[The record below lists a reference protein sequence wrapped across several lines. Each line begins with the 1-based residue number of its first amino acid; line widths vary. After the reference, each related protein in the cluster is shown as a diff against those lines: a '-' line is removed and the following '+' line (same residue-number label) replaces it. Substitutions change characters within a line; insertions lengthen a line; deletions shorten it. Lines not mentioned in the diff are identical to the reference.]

1 MAREQ
6 ITWHTEPN
14 DSSVPPPPPAIFN
27 SLHSQLILSFTLF
40 FCGGSFTFFFGFLGP
55 RTRTQLSWVDVKCEE
70 DFLAIFTATAQM
82 NDHYADLKWKQRLK
96 WICNEPNEGT
106 ERRERGGARGGQR
119 QVRKSTTNSVR
130 CSELYPVPATLPTVT
145 ARRRTCFNWIR
156 RKLHLNAAA
165 CRQLQ
170 HVRGKGTGSCV
181 VWKREKGKR
190 AYTAKAGQH

>member
-1 MAREQ
+1 MPREQ

-14 DSSVPPPPPAIFN
+14 DSSVFPPPPAIFN

-40 FCGGSFTFFFGFLGP
+40 FLWWFFYVFLW
-55 RTRTQLSWVDVKCEE
+55 LSWSSHTYAIVLSRCEMWRR
-70 DFLAIFTATAQM
+70 FS
-82 NDHYADLKWKQRLK
+82 
-96 WICNEPNEGT
+96 CNFRISSESSVWSEFVTSQTRVQN
-106 ERRERGGARGGQR
+106 RERER
-119 QVRKSTTNSVR
+119 QGEREGDRDKSESRRPTQCAAVSCNS
-130 CSELYPVPATLPTVT
+130 VPATLPTVT